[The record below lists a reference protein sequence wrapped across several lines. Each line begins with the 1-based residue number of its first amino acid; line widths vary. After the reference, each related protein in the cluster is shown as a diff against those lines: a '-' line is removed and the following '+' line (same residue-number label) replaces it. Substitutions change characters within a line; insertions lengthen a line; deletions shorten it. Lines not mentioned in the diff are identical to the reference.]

1 MTQEHYWMKLALE
14 EAERALEEREVP
26 VGAIVVKEGL
36 ILGKG
41 HNRNRALAD
50 PTAHAEMLALTAAA
64 QALGSDRLDGCW
76 LFTTLEPCPMCAG
89 ALILARVERL
99 YYAAPDPRM
108 GACGSLFDLLRDP
121 RLSHQVEVYH
131 LPNST
136 PQSLELLRRFFFSLR
151 RDRSL
156 EE

>member
-1 MTQEHYWMKLALE
+1 MKLALE

>member
-1 MTQEHYWMKLALE
+1 MKLALE

-131 LPNST
+131 LANST